1 MNVKKPFERNN
12 NFRRKIKKGHR
23 KICLIRILNL
33 EKPRDSWKCPLHS
46 SKIRICYFIEKCAE
60 NTHENF

>member
-1 MNVKKPFERNN
+1 MSCYIQTNQNKISKMNVKKPFERNN

-46 SKIRICYFIEKCAE
+46 SKI
-60 NTHENF
+60 